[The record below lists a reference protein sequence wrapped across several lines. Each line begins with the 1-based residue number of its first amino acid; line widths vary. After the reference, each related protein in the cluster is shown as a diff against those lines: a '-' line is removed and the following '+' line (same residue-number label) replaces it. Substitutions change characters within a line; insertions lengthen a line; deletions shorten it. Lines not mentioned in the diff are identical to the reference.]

1 MHVDLRG
8 DLRMHFQKHSITAFF
23 PFLQR
28 GFRIIITPCS
38 IRDVLGKICAIDQ
51 EEIRNRIQTLFL
63 NGKPVDDLATAH
75 VQDGD
80 HLALS
85 AAMPGLVGA
94 TMRAGGA
101 LAGLRH
107 SISHRSRTAQS
118 HSREGL
124 LTIKLFNLLIRE
136 LGPRFLERG
145 ILATGDDL
153 KNLMASL
160 TARDWD
166 DCRQAELDSR
176 PIDPQSLA
184 TMDWPPGPGF
194 FRLQVTFA

>member
-8 DLRMHFQKHSITAFF
+8 DLRMQFQKHSITAFF

-28 GFRIIITPCS
+28 GFRIIIIPCS
-38 IRDVLGKICAIDQ
+38 IRDVLDKICAIDQ

-94 TMRAGGA
+94 TMRSGGA

-107 SISHRSRTAQS
+107 SISHRSQTVKS

-160 TARDWD
+160 TAADWN
-166 DCRQAELDSR
+166 DCRQAQLNSH
-176 PIDPQSLA
+176 PIDANALA
-184 TMDWPPGPGF
+184 TLDWPPGPGF
-194 FRLQVTFA
+194 YRLQVSFA